1 MYFSE
6 LEDNYSQILILAD
19 PETEL
24 IMDANKC
31 ACTHFGYTKKQ
42 FSSMTLSDL
51 YLKDKEVVEED
62 IILALNNKR
71 NSFHYSLKCKN
82 GDVFEC
88 SIDAFSTVI
97 GGHKYLVYTI
107 AETLNQILYSKE
119 ETQDFDESD
128 KYVFIL
134 DHSNKITRVNK
145 NLQELFNIKEVDI
158 VGKDP
163 WLLLKHVNLKIYEC
177 FIADMIEGKPSSFE
191 TDIVFGS
198 IKKQCTISGFPK
210 FFRNNYFGSVIYLE
224 PFSAS
229 KSAICKENDKLVQ
242 QVKNLKKIDTYRSEF
257 MARMSHD
264 MRTPMNAIIGFSNY
278 GMEEIEDS
286 RAREYFTHI
295 LDSGEY
301 LLSLINDILDVQRL
315 EKNAIKFDSVITTPQ
330 QIINTVR
337 SVVQKRADEKDLVL
351 VIKADERYKDFNV
364 KVDRKR
370 IEQIIINLLN
380 NSIKYSPAGSLPV
393 EFRINVLS
401 INEEHLQCQFIVK
414 DHGVGMSTKFQ
425 KIMFE
430 PFTTEINS
438 QMKNEGGSGLG
449 LSISKSLVEALGG
462 NLVCHSELG
471 KGTSFEFSIFMGIA
485 SEDEIIIAE
494 RERSLLV
501 SKSKYINKKI
511 LVADDVE
518 LNVII
523 LKKML
528 SVFECVIDVASN
540 GKEAVEL
547 AKNNN
552 YDCILMDI
560 RMPIMSGIKATEEIR
575 KFDSIIPIIAV
586 SANAYKDDKEISKK
600 VGMDDYIVKPI
611 KKVELYKALS
621 NAFSLER

>member
-31 ACTHFGYTKKQ
+31 ACTHFGYTKKE
-42 FSSMTLSDL
+42 FSSMALSDV
-51 YLKDKEVVEED
+51 YLKDKESVEED
-62 IILALNNKR
+62 IILALNRKR
-71 NSFHYSLKCKN
+71 SSFHYSLKCKN

-88 SIDAFSTVI
+88 GIDAFSTVI
-97 GGHKYLVYTI
+97 DEHKYLLYTI
-107 AETLNQILYSKE
+107 TEGLDLTLYSKQ
-119 ETQDFDESD
+119 ETQAFDDSD
-128 KYVFIL
+128 KYVFML
-134 DHSNKITRVNK
+134 DHSNKIIRVNK
-145 NLQELFNIKEVDI
+145 NLQKLFKIKEVEI

-163 WLLLKHVNLKIYEC
+163 WLLLKHVNLKTYED
-177 FIADMIEGKPSSFE
+177 FIADLIQGKNSSFE

-198 IKKQCTISGFPK
+198 IKKQYTISGFPK
-210 FFRNNYFGSVIYLE
+210 FFRNNYFGSVLYLE

-229 KSAICKENDKLVQ
+229 DNAIKKENFKLVQ
-242 QVKNLKKIDTYRSEF
+242 QVENLKKIDNYRSEF

-278 GMEEIEDS
+278 GIEEIEDS
-286 RAREYFTHI
+286 KAKEYFTHI

-301 LLSLINDILDVQRL
+301 LLSLINDILDMQRL
-315 EKNAIKFDSVITTPQ
+315 EKNAINFDSVITTPQ

-337 SVVQKRADEKDLVL
+337 SVVQKRAEEKDLDL

-393 EFRINVLS
+393 EFSITVLS
-401 INEEHLQCQFIVK
+401 INEENLKCQFIVK

-425 KIMFE
+425 KIMFD

-462 NLVCHSELG
+462 KLVCHSELG
-471 KGTSFEFSIFMGIA
+471 KGTSFEFSIFMEIA

-501 SKSKYINKKI
+501 SKSKYINKRI

-540 GKEAVEL
+540 GQEAVEL
-547 AKNNN
+547 TKNNN

-560 RMPIMSGIKATEEIR
+560 RMPIMSGVEATKEIR
-575 KFDSIIPIIAV
+575 KFDSRVPVIAV
-586 SANAYKDDKEISKK
+586 SANAYKDDKEKSKK
-600 VGMDDYIVKPI
+600 VGIDDYIVKPI
-611 KKVELYKALS
+611 QKVELYKALS
-621 NAFSLER
+621 SAFSLKR